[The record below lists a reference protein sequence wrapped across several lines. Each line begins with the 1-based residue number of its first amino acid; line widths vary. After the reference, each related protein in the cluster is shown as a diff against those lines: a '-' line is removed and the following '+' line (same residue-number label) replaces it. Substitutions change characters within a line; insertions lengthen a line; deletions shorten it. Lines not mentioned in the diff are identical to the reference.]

1 MVNIILFDGECH
13 FCDRSVQFIIKR
25 DLRKQFKF
33 ASIQGEKGQKLLQ
46 QHGVPK
52 TLDSIV
58 LIEGGKFYSKS
69 SAVLRICKQLNRHW
83 KLLYVFIIVPS
94 PIRNFVYDLVAKN
107 RHKLNKSNQCRIPTK
122 DDLERFL

>member
-13 FCDRSVQFIIKR
+13 FCDQSVQFIIKR

-33 ASIQGEKGQKLLQ
+33 ASIQGEIGQKLLQ
-46 QHGVPK
+46 QHGVPT

-58 LIEGGKFYSKS
+58 LIEDGKIYTKS
-69 SAVLRICKQLNRHW
+69 SAVLRICKKLDRLW
-83 KLLYVFIIVPS
+83 KLFYVFIIVPT
-94 PIRNFVYDLVAKN
+94 PIRNVIYDLFAKN
-107 RHKLNKSNQCRIPTK
+107 RHKLNKSNQCRIPSK

>member
-13 FCDRSVQFIIKR
+13 FCDQSVQFIIKR

-33 ASIQGEKGQKLLQ
+33 ASIQGEIGQKLLQ
-46 QHGVPK
+46 QHKVPT

-58 LIEGGKFYSKS
+58 LIEGGKIYTKS
-69 SAVLRICKQLNRHW
+69 SAVLQICKKLNRLW
-83 KLLYVFIIVPS
+83 KLFYIFIIIPT
-94 PIRNFVYDLVAKN
+94 PIRNRVYDLVAQN
-107 RHKLNKSNQCRIPTK
+107 RHKLNKSNQCRIPSK